1 MVNEDNTI
9 ANNTWKEVNGK
20 WYFFNEKSIMVT
32 GWKEINNLWYYFDNT
47 NGNMLVDTVT
57 PDNYTVNANGV
68 WVK

>member
-1 MVNEDNTI
+1 
-9 ANNTWKEVNGK
+9 
-20 WYFFNEKSIMVT
+20 MVT

-68 WVK
+68 WVR